1 MILDEFKGTTKE
13 ADLASACNLDA
24 LQYHLGVCTDQKGF
38 PDSSVVKNTPA
49 NAGSMGSIPGSGRSP
64 GEENGN

>member
-13 ADLASACNLDA
+13 ADLASACTLDA

-38 PDSSVVKNTPA
+38 PDSSVVKNPPA
-49 NAGSMGSIPGSGRSP
+49 NARDMSNFPGL
-64 GEENGN
+64 